1 MEHTSQVDHLPKLEL
16 SNPDGG
22 DVVVCT
28 SFRNEEPILPELE
41 PERISFVAP
50 LTSRCDLE
58 WLLRGLHLYPNIRHV
73 ILCGD
78 DAKASA
84 EALLALWKEGL
95 DEDGRIAGSRGLLSQ
110 DLESASIDELRGDIQ
125 LLDMRDKPLSDI
137 SGAIRELPVL
147 APERDPRIVS
157 NPAIPERKVFLSRK
171 TSFPIFSS
179 SVADSWLQLLNLA
192 LRIGIDRESG
202 KGRRAEALNAVVTI
216 EVPVLEDGE
225 REERDD
231 FPEYLDFSREDFE
244 RLYLPRYGQRFH
256 EWKGI
261 DQLATVCDRLKR
273 SPDAQAAAMV
283 FVDPTELASDVAQ
296 ELTSA
301 SFQVVD
307 GELFASF
314 VLQSSDVYTDWPLE
328 ASALVRLQREM
339 AEGLGLGIGTATF
352 IIHAAYLR
360 EGDFD
365 RSLRVLDASFKRP
378 LPLHVDPSGVF
389 LFGNDGGKA
398 RAMLLNHDASDIL
411 WEDAFSDPE
420 DLSWYIVDVMPWL
433 LPQHIRYVGQECAAL
448 MRAMREKECYLQG

>member
-1 MEHTSQVDHLPKLEL
+1 MEHTWQVDHLPKLEL
-16 SNPDGG
+16 SNADGG

-95 DEDGRIAGSRGLLSQ
+95 DEDGRIGGSRGLLSQ

-179 SVADSWLQLLNLA
+179 SVADSWLQLQNLA
-192 LRIGIDRESG
+192 LRIGFEKGSG
-202 KGRRAEALNAVVTI
+202 GERRAEALNAVVTI
-216 EVPVLEDGE
+216 EVPILEDGE
-225 REERDD
+225 QQERDD
-231 FPEYLDFSREDFE
+231 FPAYLDFSREDFE
-244 RLYLPRYGQRFH
+244 RLYLPRFQECLDRRMGADRIEAIGH
-256 EWKGI
+256 
-261 DQLATVCDRLKR
+261 RLKR
-273 SPDAQAAAMV
+273 SRDTRAATMIAV
-283 FVDPTELASDVAQ
+283 EPTEAASNSAPD
-296 ELTSA
+296 LTSA
-301 SFQVVD
+301 SFHVVEGD
-307 GELFASF
+307 LFASF

-328 ASALVRLQREM
+328 ASALVRLQRDA
-339 AEGLGLGIGTATF
+339 AESLGLGVGTATF
-352 IIHAAYLR
+352 IIHSAYLR

-411 WEDAFSDPE
+411 WEDAFHDPE

>member
-1 MEHTSQVDHLPKLEL
+1 MEHTWQVDHLPKLEL
-16 SNPDGG
+16 SNPDAG

-28 SFRNEEPILPELE
+28 SNQNGGLILPELE

-50 LTSRCDLE
+50 LTSRCDVE

-73 ILCGD
+73 IICGD
-78 DAKASA
+78 DAMASA

-95 DEDGRIAGSRGLLSQ
+95 DEDGQIADSRGFLSRE
-110 DLESASIDELRGDIQ
+110 LESTSIDQLRGDVQ
-125 LLDMRDKPLSDI
+125 LLDMRGKPVAEV
-137 SGAIRELPVL
+137 SGVIRELPVL
-147 APERDPRIVS
+147 APERDPRIIPD
-157 NPAIPERKVFLSRK
+157 PAIPERKVFLSRK

-179 SVADSWLQLLNLA
+179 SVADSWLQLQNLA
-192 LRIGIDRESG
+192 LRIGFGKASG
-202 KGRRAEALNAVVTI
+202 GERRAEALNAIVTI
-216 EVPVLEDGE
+216 EVPILEDGE
-225 REERDD
+225 QHERDD
-231 FPEYLDFSREDFE
+231 FPTYLDFSREDFE
-244 RLYLPRYGQRFH
+244 RLYLPRFR
-256 EWKGI
+256 ECL
-261 DQLATVCDRLKR
+261 DQQMGADQIEAIRDRLKR
-273 SPDAQAAAMV
+273 SPDSRAATMIAV
-283 FVDPTELASDVAQ
+283 ESTEADSNSAPD
-296 ELTSA
+296 LTSA
-301 SFQVVD
+301 TFHVVE
-307 GELFASF
+307 GELFASY

-328 ASALVRLQREM
+328 ASALVRLQRDM
-339 AEGLGLGIGTATF
+339 AESLGLGIGTATF

-365 RSLRVLDASFKRP
+365 RSMRVLDTSFKRP

>member
-1 MEHTSQVDHLPKLEL
+1 MEHTWQVNHLPQLEL
-16 SNPDGG
+16 SNLEGG
-22 DVVVCT
+22 DVVVCS
-28 SFRNEEPILPELE
+28 SFRNGEPILAELE
-41 PERISFVAP
+41 AERISFVAP
-50 LTSRCDLE
+50 LTSRCELE
-58 WLLRGLHLYPNIRHV
+58 WLLRGLLLHPKVRHV

-78 DAKASA
+78 DARASA

-95 DEDGRIAGSRGLLSQ
+95 DEDGRIAGSRGLLSPEL
-110 DLESASIDELRGDIQ
+110 DNASIDPLRGDIQ
-125 LLDMRDKPLSDI
+125 LLDMRDNPIAEI
-137 SGAIRELPVL
+137 SGVIRELPAL

-157 NPAIPERKVFLSRK
+157 NPELPERKVFLSRK

-261 DQLATVCDRLKR
+261 DQLGTVSDRLKR

-307 GELFASF
+307 SELFASF